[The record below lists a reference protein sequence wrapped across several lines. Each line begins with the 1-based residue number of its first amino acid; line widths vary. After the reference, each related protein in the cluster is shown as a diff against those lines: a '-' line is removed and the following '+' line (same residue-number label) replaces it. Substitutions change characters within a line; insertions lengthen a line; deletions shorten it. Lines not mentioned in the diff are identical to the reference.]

1 MRTWGEKSL
10 QDRCQGEATGAIVSA
25 CQLSFPRAVTE
36 QQPSGRA
43 GFRGAAEKRVMD
55 RRRAKD
61 FIRPGLQM
69 AQNISRITGVPS
81 TTVDSPMDVWPGTV
95 AGLVY
100 VDSCIQW
107 Q

>member
-1 MRTWGEKSL
+1 
-10 QDRCQGEATGAIVSA
+10 
-25 CQLSFPRAVTE
+25 
-36 QQPSGRA
+36 
-43 GFRGAAEKRVMD
+43 MD

-81 TTVDSPMDVWPGTV
+81 TIVDSPMDVWPGTV